1 MFRLPKAGIVLVI
14 FLTIWLGCATTA
26 QADPFV
32 FTITNLGTLGGNTS
46 AANGINDS
54 GQVVGVS
61 TIPGGRERAFLYNN
75 GVMQNL
81 GTLGRETSVAYD
93 INNSGQVTGAVY
105 NGDED
110 FGFAFLYEGGTMQ
123 LLPSLPCG
131 PPSRPAPCLSNGYGI
146 NNSGQIVGRYLANFG
161 PSEALLYSDGTPQ
174 SITPADSIR
183 GVAFNINDSGQVVG
197 FRDSFDDRREAFLY
211 NSASGEQQLLGL
223 GIALGINNS
232 GQVVGCT
239 NAPARI
245 FSGVNCTGQAF
256 LYSDEVRQDLGTLG
270 GTSSAAYSINDSG
283 QVVGVSSIM
292 GGVRHAFLYADNMML
307 DLNNLIPTG
316 SGWVLSVANDINNL
330 GQIVGTG
337 IFGGQQRAFL
347 LTPFQQQ
354 PVPEPTTLLL
364 LGTGLAAVAARVR
377 KRRACGKSIDL

>member
-32 FTITNLGTLGGNTS
+32 FTITDLGMLPGGSYSSATS
-46 AANGINDS
+46 INDS
-54 GQVVGVS
+54 GQIVGVADTTGTS
-61 TIPGGRERAFLYNN
+61 RGDRAFLYNN

-81 GTLGRETSVAYD
+81 GALGRSNSFASA

-105 NGDED
+105 DIDED
-110 FGFAFLYEGGTMQ
+110 FGFAFLYEGGVMQ

-131 PPSRPAPCLSNGYGI
+131 SPSRPAPCFSNGYGI

-183 GVAFNINDSGQVVG
+183 GVALNINDSGQVVG

-270 GTSSAAYSINDSG
+270 GSTSAAFGINDFG
-283 QVVGVSSIM
+283 LVP
-292 GGVRHAFLYADNMML
+292 HF
-307 DLNNLIPTG
+307 
-316 SGWVLSVANDINNL
+316 INTY
-330 GQIVGTG
+330 QD
-337 IFGGQQRAFL
+337 R
-347 LTPFQQQ
+347 
-354 PVPEPTTLLL
+354 
-364 LGTGLAAVAARVR
+364 
-377 KRRACGKSIDL
+377 